1 MKRNEGARQ
10 ALLAELT
17 VTVLFLAI
25 VSAIALGV
33 FASARRLERWDEAVQ
48 RTWQQGQNWLAQL
61 RDTPDAEACLTAQGF
76 VIAGDHRMACTADG
90 VSWQAAVQRE
100 ETPAGE
106 LTTVHLSAQ
115 DAQGNEL
122 ASMAVTNYFSGE
134 E

>member
-33 FASARRLERWDEAVQ
+33 FASARRMERRDEAVQ
-48 RTWQQGQNWLAQL
+48 HAWQQGQNWLAQL
-61 RDTPDAEACLTAQGF
+61 RDTQDAEAYLAAQGF
-76 VIAGDHRMACTADG
+76 AATGDRMACTADG
-90 VSWQAAVQRE
+90 VSWQAGVQRE

-106 LTTVHLSAQ
+106 LITVSLSAQ

-122 ASMAVTNYFSGE
+122 ASMTSTNYFPGE